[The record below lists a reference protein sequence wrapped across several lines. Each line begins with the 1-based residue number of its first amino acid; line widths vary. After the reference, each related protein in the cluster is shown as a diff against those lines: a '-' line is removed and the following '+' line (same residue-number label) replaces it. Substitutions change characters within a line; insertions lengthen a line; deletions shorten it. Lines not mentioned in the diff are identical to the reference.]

1 MVKTVLRS
9 ITHPPNPL
17 GDFTKDK
24 KSDTDEEVLI
34 VPRLDSR
41 YRYTTSKTLNISE
54 YYTMLG
60 WIDRNSIGSVDIKII
75 SQGVVSMEVLIGFE
89 NSDDA
94 LLFRIKFS

>member
-1 MVKTVLRS
+1 
-9 ITHPPNPL
+9 
-17 GDFTKDK
+17 
-24 KSDTDEEVLI
+24 
-34 VPRLDSR
+34 
-41 YRYTTSKTLNISE
+41 
-54 YYTMLG
+54 MLG